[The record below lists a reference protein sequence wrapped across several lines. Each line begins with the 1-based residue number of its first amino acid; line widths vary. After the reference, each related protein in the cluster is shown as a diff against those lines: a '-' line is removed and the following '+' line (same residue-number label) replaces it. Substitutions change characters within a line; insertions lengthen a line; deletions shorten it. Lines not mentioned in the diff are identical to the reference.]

1 MQHDVIIVGAGP
13 AGSAAA
19 IILAN
24 RGHDVLLID
33 QHGFPRDK
41 VCGDGIPPGSVQLLN
56 QLGLDDK
63 IRTAGFNQINAMRVV
78 SPNNITLDFSFTPK
92 GNRTGFYIAPRR
104 KFDYL
109 LQQQALSSGAKFLAD
124 RVSGVIKHNSKI
136 NRILLQSGQDITA
149 RVIVGADGSNS
160 IVSRSLHQ
168 NQTNTTSK
176 LIGIRGYIS
185 GLETVTGCAEYYFL
199 KEIFP
204 SYGWIF
210 PTGPTT
216 ANIGLGLY
224 VSAYQSLDSSLQ
236 DLLDQFLQHEHIRE
250 RLAQDHQVVNV
261 KAWFYHL
268 AEKKLKPV
276 AFNGAVL
283 IGDAATLMDPL
294 SGEGIRNAL
303 HSGIIA
309 GEVLDQAIRSGN
321 CSVKMLKKYEQRCK
335 TEIFRVI
342 RRSLIIRR
350 IISTSPARLEWFFR
364 RVENNKVFIERLV
377 SSISSNIKIQ
387 PE

>member
-19 IILAN
+19 IIMAN

-33 QHGFPRDK
+33 QHKFPRDK

-56 QLGLDDK
+56 QLGLDEK

-78 SPNNITLDFSFTPK
+78 SPNNMALDFSFTPK
-92 GNRTGFYIAPRR
+92 GSRTGFYIAPRR
-104 KFDYL
+104 EFDYL

-124 RVSGVIKHNSKI
+124 RVSGVSKHNSKI
-136 NRILLQSGQDITA
+136 NGILLQSGQDITA
-149 RVIVGADGSNS
+149 RVVVGADGSNS

-168 NQTNTTSK
+168 NQTNTNSK

-199 KEIFP
+199 KAIFP

-236 DLLDQFLQHEHIRE
+236 DLLDKFLQHEHIRE
-250 RLAQDHQVVNV
+250 RLAQDHQVVNA

-283 IGDAATLMDPL
+283 VGDAATLMDPL

-309 GEVLDQAIRSGN
+309 GEVIHDALTTNDCTLASLQE
-321 CSVKMLKKYEQRCK
+321 YEKRCK
-335 TEIFRVI
+335 SEIYRII
-342 RRSLIIRR
+342 RRSLFLRR
-350 IISTSPARLEWFFR
+350 VLSSSPARLEWVFR
-364 RVENNKVFIERLV
+364 KVQNNKTMMEKLF
-377 SSISSNIKIQ
+377 SSISSNFKI
-387 PE
+387 